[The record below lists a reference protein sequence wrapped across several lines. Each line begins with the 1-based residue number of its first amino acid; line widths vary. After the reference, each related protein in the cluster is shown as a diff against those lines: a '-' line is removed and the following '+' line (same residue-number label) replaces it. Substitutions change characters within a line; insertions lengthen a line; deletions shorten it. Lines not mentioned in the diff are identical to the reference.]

1 MGYRMNS
8 THGRSVEG
16 GKERKSGGTSN
27 EEQVGGQLP
36 QNDRDVITT
45 LEM

>member
-1 MGYRMNS
+1 MGC

-16 GKERKSGGTSN
+16 GKERKSEGTSS

-36 QNDRDVITT
+36 QNDRDGITT